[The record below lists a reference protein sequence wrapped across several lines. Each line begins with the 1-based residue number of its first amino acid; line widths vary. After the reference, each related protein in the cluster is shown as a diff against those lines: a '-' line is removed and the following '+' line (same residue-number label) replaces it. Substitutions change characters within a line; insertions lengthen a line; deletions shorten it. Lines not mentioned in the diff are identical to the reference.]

1 MNNSNQQFHRSL
13 GDLRE
18 NKKTKP
24 NSPDLTGRIRLKLH
38 TISWIIE
45 QMEQSNTDE
54 VTCCL
59 AGWLNGEGDSKFIT
73 VELSPLYVK
82 RAIGQ
87 TLLWR
92 SGSVMETELEPHF
105 SVSQRDKYSKE

>member
-18 NKKTKP
+18 STKTKP

-45 QMEQSNTDE
+45 QMEHCNSDE
-54 VTCCL
+54 VTCNL
-59 AGWLNGEGDSKFIT
+59 AGWLNGEGNSKFIT
-73 VELSPLYVK
+73 VELSPLYLQK
-82 RAIGQ
+82 INRPDTSLAKWLTYGN
-87 TLLWR
+87 
-92 SGSVMETELEPHF
+92 
-105 SVSQRDKYSKE
+105 